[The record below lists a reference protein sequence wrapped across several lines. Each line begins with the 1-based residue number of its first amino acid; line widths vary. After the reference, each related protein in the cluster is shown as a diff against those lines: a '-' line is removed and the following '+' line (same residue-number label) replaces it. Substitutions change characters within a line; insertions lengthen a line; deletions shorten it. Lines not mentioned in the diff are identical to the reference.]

1 MLFLQKIK
9 SLPTKKR
16 LFPFFF
22 PVWRSLLLP
31 PDISDKISGK
41 KGVNTVTQELMD
53 WYDRHARTL
62 PWRGI
67 HNPYYTWVSEIM
79 LQQTRVDTVIPYFNT
94 FITVFPD
101 IRSLAEAPEEKVLKC
116 WEGLGYYS
124 RARNLQSGAQ
134 KVLRDFGGI
143 LPSDPEKLI
152 TVPGIGRYTAG
163 AIASIAY
170 DKPVTAVDGNV
181 IRVFTRFAGIT
192 EDASLPAT
200 LARVEALDRQYMDI
214 SRPGDWNQ
222 ALMDLGATVCVP
234 GTPDCDRCPLRE
246 TCVSA
251 KNGDP
256 EALPNLPDKKPPRA
270 LDFDVFLLCDG
281 ANVLM
286 TQRAE
291 KLLKD
296 LWVFPMTEGHAE
308 ADQLPALLRRK
319 WKIDGASPVF
329 LGTAKHVFT
338 HQIWQMR
345 IWSVSLP
352 ELPSSGP
359 LTVVPLSSLQT
370 LAIPSAMKEPL
381 RLLLQS

>member
-1 MLFLQKIK
+1 M
-9 SLPTKKR
+9 TR
-16 LFPFFF
+16 
-22 PVWRSLLLP
+22 
-31 PDISDKISGK
+31 
-41 KGVNTVTQELMD
+41 ELMG
-53 WYDRHARTL
+53 WYDQHARTL

-94 FITVFPD
+94 FIATFPD

-124 RARNLQSGAQ
+124 RARNLQAGAQ
-134 KVLRDFGGI
+134 KVLRDFDGI
-143 LPSDPEKLI
+143 LPSDPEKLMSI
-152 TVPGIGRYTAG
+152 PGIGRYTAG

-170 DKPVTAVDGNV
+170 DQPVTAVDGNV
-181 IRVFTRFAGIT
+181 IRVFTRFTGIT

-200 LARVEALDRQYMDI
+200 LARVESLDSQNMDV

-246 TCVSA
+246 TCVSM

-256 EALPNLPDKKPPRA
+256 ETLPNLPDKKPPRTI
-270 LDFDVFLLCDG
+270 DFDVFLFSDG
-281 ANVLM
+281 SNVLM

-291 KLLKD
+291 KLLKN
-296 LWVFPMTEGHAE
+296 LWVFPMLEGHNE
-308 ADQLPALLRRK
+308 ADQLPTLLRRK
-319 WKIDGASPVF
+319 WKIDGVFPVF
-329 LGTAKHVFT
+329 LGNAKHVFT
-338 HQIWQMR
+338 HQVWQMR
-345 IWSVSLP
+345 IWSVSLLK
-352 ELPSSGP
+352 LPSSGP
-359 LTVVPLSSLQT
+359 LTSVPLSSLQA

-381 RLLLQS
+381 QLLRK